1 MGLREIS
8 TSEWYLL
15 DTEEKRIE
23 IEWDKTSTITI
34 DNDVKTSQIEII
46 KNDADYSNIKLE
58 GVKFDIIEKESN
70 KVVDTLITDKNRL
83 CQVYFTPYW

>member
-58 GVKFDIIEKESN
+58 GVEFDIIEKESN

-83 CQVYFTPYW
+83 CQVYFTPY